1 MKISRFSRAG
11 RAALVVPAV
20 LALPLTMVAC
30 ADKDDDAPA
39 YTVTADD
46 TTCDLDSY
54 DATTGNNSFEV
65 TNNGTKI
72 TEFYVYTDGGRV
84 VGEVENIG
92 PGATRKLLVSVPE
105 AGTYQVTCKPGMV
118 GEGISHDLTVTGD
131 AVDLAEG
138 DDKLTAA
145 VDGYLRY
152 VRSQTTAL
160 QESVGTFTDAIRD
173 GDLETAKS
181 LFAPTRTYYERIE
194 PIAESFPDDLDPRID
209 LREADLEDGQEWTG
223 FHKIEKDLWE
233 TGKIT
238 DQTKKDADQL
248 VADIAELVDG
258 VNATDFTVAPDLI
271 ANGAHGLLD
280 EISTSK
286 ITGEEDTFSHTD
298 LWDFQANLD
307 GSKAAI
313 AALEETL
320 DEKDPNLLAD
330 INAKFDDVQKLLD
343 TFREGDGFVSYDT
356 VSEADRKKLS
366 TVLDQLNEQVAKVT
380 GVVTGAEAK

>member
-1 MKISRFSRAG
+1 MKISRISRT
-11 RAALVVPAV
+11 ALAVPAV
-20 LALPLTMVAC
+20 LALPLSMVAC
-30 ADKDDDAPA
+30 ADKDDDATT
-39 YTVTADD
+39 YTVAATDD
-46 TTCDLDSY
+46 SCDVSSY
-54 DATTGNNSFEV
+54 DARTGNNNFEV
-65 TNNGTKI
+65 TNTGKKI

-92 PGATRKLLVSVPE
+92 PGATRKLLVSIPE
-105 AGTYQVTCKPGMV
+105 AGTYRTTCKPGMV

-145 VDGYLRY
+145 VEGYLRY

-160 QESVGTFTDAIRD
+160 QESVGTFTDAIQA
-173 GDLETAKS
+173 GDVNTAKS

-209 LREADLEDGQEWTG
+209 LREADLEDGQKWTG
-223 FHKIEKDLWE
+223 FHKIEKALWVD
-233 TGKIT
+233 GKIT
-238 DQTKKDADQL
+238 DETRKDADQL
-248 VADIAELVDG
+248 VADVRELVDG
-258 VNATDFTVAPDLI
+258 VNAGDFTVAPDLI

-307 GSKAAI
+307 GSKAAV
-313 AALEETL
+313 AALEESI

-330 INAKFDDVQKLLD
+330 INAKFDSVQQLLD
-343 TFREGDGFVSYDT
+343 TYREGDGFISYDK
-356 VSEADRKKLS
+356 VSENDRKKLS
-366 TVLDQLNEQVAKVT
+366 TALDQLNEQVSKVT
-380 GVVTGAEAK
+380 GVVTGAEAN